1 MGPHWVGVLTI
12 RRAPQ
17 SRAGWL
23 ARHVSDMRVGRN
35 ERYALSVA
43 LSKAA
48 HVATVGRSLPT
59 AGGGCDAMKGMRVS
73 NRVRAP

>member
-23 ARHVSDMRVGRN
+23 ARYVSGMRVGRD
-35 ERYALSVA
+35 EMCSLCIA

-48 HVATVGRSLPT
+48 HVAKVGRSLPT
-59 AGGGCDAMKGMRVS
+59 TGGGCDAVRGMRVS
-73 NRVRAP
+73 NRVRPP